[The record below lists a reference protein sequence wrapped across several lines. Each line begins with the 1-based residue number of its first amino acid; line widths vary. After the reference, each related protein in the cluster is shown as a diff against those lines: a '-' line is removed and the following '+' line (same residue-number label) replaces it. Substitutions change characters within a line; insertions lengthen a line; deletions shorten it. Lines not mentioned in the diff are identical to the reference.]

1 MNRAKVETKHCLL
14 NDRDLNWIPTHDLDD
29 CTRPSNDSP
38 LYLSYYSTA
47 EHHTTMPIAEATTNS
62 GQPGKTSGRQSGRYS
77 LNFSSVG
84 KAFADAIHKESSS
97 KDPERHGKKVSKD
110 SRRLSAQQQSGT
122 APRLSVDANSRPPS
136 ASRRSS
142 LTPET
147 KTITTRKRVSGIT
160 HRPATEDGLL
170 AHSNGTPVA
179 ASAMPMTRTTSTLR
193 PRSGTSSNLPKY
205 RPKSIIATENAQ
217 EASDPSPARTNRRRR
232 LNTSSDSEEDAKDA
246 KIPEADK
253 SKRANSP
260 LPHRAALKANLTR
273 AVNGHPSAPSPP
285 PKTKSSSPAVAP
297 KGSPTR
303 PSKLMRHTAG
313 SGSSTSIPRPS
324 SAASTS
330 SASRT
335 PGTPNLNPSK
345 PSSGLATRHDSPSSS
360 WSSSA
365 PMPESPITRHVRTSS
380 ARRLAAAENQT
391 ANMSHI
397 SEGNSEDYDA
407 ADVEMLLAP
416 VAAIGAPTPAMPK
429 LESRRRMASPLTPSR
444 PKIVPMKPD
453 ISPNLLQTPARPSP
467 VSSLRP
473 NPSPN
478 SAPRGSIL
486 SFEQLATQ
494 SISIGTVDV
503 SMLSEED
510 LPYRPGAISPLP
522 SLGLDPP
529 SLPSSPLLSAMNTPA
544 GFGSLSRVL
553 LPDVTPSPAARHS
566 PLRYDDGN
574 VDSAALTLLK
584 LQLASTENM
593 AKDRLSRLQQLEE
606 ENHAL
611 KQARRQD
618 AHDLT
623 QQVGLL
629 ESQMR
634 GSLEASQR
642 SASEKETYIASLER
656 QLAGANVQKAKDI
669 QNAVAAAQEEGRRC
683 TTDAVNGAR
692 MRWEVSLV
700 ANKAGIAW
708 QTVCSKAQDEME
720 LIAADRAVLAM
731 LLDQV
736 AFFQC

>member
-1 MNRAKVETKHCLL
+1 M
-14 NDRDLNWIPTHDLDD
+14 
-29 CTRPSNDSP
+29 
-38 LYLSYYSTA
+38 
-47 EHHTTMPIAEATTNS
+47 
-62 GQPGKTSGRQSGRYS
+62 
-77 LNFSSVG
+77 
-84 KAFADAIHKESSS
+84 
-97 KDPERHGKKVSKD
+97 
-110 SRRLSAQQQSGT
+110 
-122 APRLSVDANSRPPS
+122 
-136 ASRRSS
+136 
-142 LTPET
+142 
-147 KTITTRKRVSGIT
+147 
-160 HRPATEDGLL
+160 
-170 AHSNGTPVA
+170 
-179 ASAMPMTRTTSTLR
+179 
-193 PRSGTSSNLPKY
+193 
-205 RPKSIIATENAQ
+205 
-217 EASDPSPARTNRRRR
+217 
-232 LNTSSDSEEDAKDA
+232 
-246 KIPEADK
+246 
-253 SKRANSP
+253 
-260 LPHRAALKANLTR
+260 
-273 AVNGHPSAPSPP
+273 
-285 PKTKSSSPAVAP
+285 
-297 KGSPTR
+297 
-303 PSKLMRHTAG
+303 
-313 SGSSTSIPRPS
+313 
-324 SAASTS
+324 
-330 SASRT
+330 
-335 PGTPNLNPSK
+335 
-345 PSSGLATRHDSPSSS
+345 
-360 WSSSA
+360 
-365 PMPESPITRHVRTSS
+365 
-380 ARRLAAAENQT
+380 
-391 ANMSHI
+391 
-397 SEGNSEDYDA
+397 
-407 ADVEMLLAP
+407 
-416 VAAIGAPTPAMPK
+416 
-429 LESRRRMASPLTPSR
+429 
-444 PKIVPMKPD
+444 
-453 ISPNLLQTPARPSP
+453 
-467 VSSLRP
+467 
-473 NPSPN
+473 
-478 SAPRGSIL
+478 
-486 SFEQLATQ
+486 
-494 SISIGTVDV
+494 